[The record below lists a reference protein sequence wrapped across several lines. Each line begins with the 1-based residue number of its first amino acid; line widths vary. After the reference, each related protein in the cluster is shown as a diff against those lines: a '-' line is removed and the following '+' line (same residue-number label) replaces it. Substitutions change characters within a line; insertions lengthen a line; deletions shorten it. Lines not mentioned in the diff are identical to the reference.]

1 MTQFPFTSQLRAKTI
16 LIPTFKSITLVDPD
30 EITYVK
36 AMQNYCM
43 LYKQDG
49 SRILSSSSFGSIIE
63 QLDFHGFYH
72 CHKSYAINMSKVM
85 RYLNTGQVVQ
95 VTYIRAMQN
104 YCKLH
109 QLDGSQVLV
118 SISFGKVLN
127 LFSDFAFHQC
137 HRSYAVNGRHFIKLH
152 KSLKI
157 EMDCGGMVPVAR
169 RRKRAFLE
177 GLG

>member
-1 MTQFPFTSQLRAKTI
+1 MNPPKSSSI
-16 LIPTFKSITLVDPD
+16 LIPTFKSVTLIDP
-30 EITYVK
+30 
-36 AMQNYCM
+36 
-43 LYKQDG
+43 L
-49 SRILSSSSFGSIIE
+49 
-63 QLDFHGFYH
+63 
-72 CHKSYAINMSKVM
+72 
-85 RYLNTGQVVQ
+85 Q

>member
-85 RYLNTGQVVQ
+85 RYLNTGQVELQ
-95 VTYIRAMQN
+95 
-104 YCKLH
+104 
-109 QLDGSQVLV
+109 GEVL
-118 SISFGKVLN
+118 I
-127 LFSDFAFHQC
+127 
-137 HRSYAVNGRHFIKLH
+137 
-152 KSLKI
+152 
-157 EMDCGGMVPVAR
+157 PVAR
-169 RRKRAFLE
+169 RRKKEFLQMINQGVDRSSRE
-177 GLG
+177 LTVRH